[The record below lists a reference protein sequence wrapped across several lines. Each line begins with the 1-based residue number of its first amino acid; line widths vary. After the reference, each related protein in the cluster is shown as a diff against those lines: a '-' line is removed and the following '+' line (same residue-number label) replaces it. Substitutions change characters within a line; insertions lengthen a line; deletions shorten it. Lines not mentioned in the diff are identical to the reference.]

1 MSQPQYAQTSHQ
13 FQAAGSL
20 SPQTIDVAALSVDR
34 DLSLIEFHR
43 RVFDEA
49 RATANPLLER
59 VKFLSIVG
67 AIVHEFATTRYPEL
81 ARQVRRFGGPSE
93 AHLKRVDTKVAE
105 LLAEAREYLREELTP
120 ALAAEG
126 IHLLHYTELEP
137 RERAEVDA
145 CFTESIL
152 PLLMP
157 LGFDAARPFPH
168 IASRTLALAV
178 VVRQAG
184 RENFAC
190 VQVPDAISA
199 LVPFRRRRSLRPEG
213 AGSQSVDALE
223 QGFVWL
229 EEVISENLGAVF
241 PGTEIVQVHP
251 FRVFRDA
258 GLAAALPE
266 GTTLPD
272 AIERGIRQREFGDVV
287 ALAHTER
294 MPTWMAEL
302 LSSNLGVSPAAV
314 HVSSDLTDLCAL
326 GEVARLDRP
335 GLHDAP
341 LVPRMPSVLTCQGAE
356 GVKAAD
362 FFAVIREGDILLHHP
377 YESFLPVI
385 DFVEQAA
392 CDPDV
397 LAISTTLY
405 RAGRNSPIV
414 KALLKARR
422 AGKQVRVVIEL
433 RARFDEQTNLSWGHA
448 LEDAGA
454 HVVYGMVDFK
464 VHAKLTLVVRREPG
478 QIRRY
483 VHLSSG
489 NYNQATSTVYTDF
502 GLFSCH
508 EGIGRDVTDLFNVL
522 TGYSSP
528 ASFRTLLVAPLN
540 LRKSVNDLI
549 EREASWARQGHAA
562 RMVLKVN
569 ALGDQDI
576 VASLYRAS
584 MAGVH
589 IDLIVRGICCLR
601 PGIPGVS
608 DNIRVRSVV
617 GRFLEHSRAWYF
629 RNGGNEEIY
638 VGSADLMPRNLN
650 ERVEVMVRLEDARLK
665 QRMRDEILSVYL
677 ADNVKAHALMPDG
690 RYVRVSRQGTD
701 PEVNS
706 QARLL

>member
-1 MSQPQYAQTSHQ
+1 M
-13 FQAAGSL
+13 
-20 SPQTIDVAALSVDR
+20 DR

-49 RATANPLLER
+49 RAVANPLLER

-67 AIVHEFATTRYPEL
+67 AILNEFVTTRYPEL
-81 ARQVRRFGGPSE
+81 ARQLRHVGGSSE
-93 AHLKRVDTKVAE
+93 AHLKRVETKVAE
-105 LLAEAREYLREELTP
+105 LLAEARSYLREQLTP

-126 IHLLHYTELEP
+126 IHLLKYTELEP

-145 CFTESIL
+145 YFTESVL

-168 IASRTLALAV
+168 IAGRTLAFAV

-184 RENFAC
+184 KENFAC
-190 VQVPDAISA
+190 LQVPDAIPA
-199 LVPFRRRRSLRPEG
+199 LVPFRPRRSLSSDGVCSQGPG
-213 AGSQSVDALE
+213 ATE

-229 EEVISENLGAVF
+229 DGVISGHLPAVF

-258 GLAAALPE
+258 ALAAALTE
-266 GTTLPD
+266 GTTLPE
-272 AIERGIRQREFGDVV
+272 AIEQGVRHREFGDVV
-287 ALAHTER
+287 ALALTER
-294 MPTWMAEL
+294 MPLWMVEL
-302 LSSNLGVSPAAV
+302 LSRNLGIPPTAV
-314 HVSSDLTDLCAL
+314 HISNDLTDLSGLA
-326 GEVARLDRP
+326 EVARLDRP
-335 GLHDAP
+335 DLHHAP
-341 LVPRMPSVLTCQGAE
+341 LIPRMPPVLACPGVE

-362 FFAVIREGDILLHHP
+362 IFKVIREGDILLHHP

-392 CDPDV
+392 GDPDV

-422 AGKQVRVVIEL
+422 AGKRVRVVIEL
-433 RARFDEQTNLSWGHA
+433 RARFDEQTNLTWGHA
-448 LEDAGA
+448 LEDAGV

-464 VHAKLTLVVRREPG
+464 VHAKLTLIVRREPG

-483 VHLSSG
+483 VHVSSG

-508 EGIGRDVTDLFNVL
+508 EGIGRDVSDLFNVL

-528 ASFRTLLVAPLN
+528 PAFRTLLVAPLT
-540 LRKSVNDLI
+540 LRTSVKDLI
-549 EREASWARQGHAA
+549 EREATWARDGHAA
-562 RMVLKVN
+562 LMVLKVN

-629 RNGGNEEIY
+629 RNGGDDEIY
-638 VGSADLMPRNLN
+638 LGSADLMPRNLN

-665 QRMRDEILSVYL
+665 KRMRHEILSVYL
-677 ADNVKAHALMPDG
+677 ADNEKAHELMPDG
-690 RYVRVSRQGTD
+690 RYVRVCRRAND
-701 PEVNS
+701 PAINS
-706 QARLL
+706 QACLL

>member
-1 MSQPQYAQTSHQ
+1 MKQPEYAPDSA
-13 FQAAGSL
+13 F
-20 SPQTIDVAALSVDR
+20 DR

-49 RATANPLLER
+49 RAEANPLLER

-67 AIVHEFATTRYPEL
+67 AIVNEFATTRYPEL
-81 ARQVRRFGGPSE
+81 ARQVRDCGGPSE
-93 AHLKRVDTKVAE
+93 AHLKRVETKLAE
-105 LLAEAREYLREELTP
+105 LLADARLYLREQLMP

-137 RERAEVDA
+137 EARAEVDA
-145 CFTESIL
+145 YFTESVL

-168 IASRTLALAV
+168 IAGSTLALAV

-184 RENFAC
+184 KENFAC
-190 VQVPDAISA
+190 LQVPDALPP
-199 LVPFRRRRSLRPEG
+199 LVPFRPRRPLLRDG
-213 AGSQSVDALE
+213 AGPLGPDALE

-229 EEVISENLGAVF
+229 DEIISENLAAVF

-258 GLAAALPE
+258 GFAAAVTE

-272 AIERGIRQREFGDVV
+272 AIERGIRHRDFGDVV
-287 ALAHTER
+287 ALALTGR
-294 MPTWMAEL
+294 MPLWMAEL
-302 LSSNLGVSPAAV
+302 LSSNLGVLPAAV
-314 HVSSDLTDLCAL
+314 HISNDLTELSGL

-341 LVPRMPSVLTCQGAE
+341 IVPRLPSVLACQDGA

-362 FFAVIREGDILLHHP
+362 IFTAIREGDILLHHP

-397 LAISTTLY
+397 FSISTTLY

-422 AGKQVRVVIEL
+422 AGKRVRAVIEL
-433 RARFDEQTNLSWGHA
+433 RARFDEQTNLTWGHA

-454 HVVYGMVDFK
+454 NVVYGMVDFK
-464 VHAKLTLVVRREPG
+464 VHAKLTLIVRRERG

-483 VHLSSG
+483 VHVSSG

-528 ASFRTLLVAPLN
+528 AAFRTLLVAPLN
-540 LRKSVNDLI
+540 LRKSVKDLI
-549 EREASWARQGHAA
+549 EREASWARHGHAA
-562 RMVLKVN
+562 HMVLKVN
-569 ALGDQDI
+569 ALGDRDI
-576 VASLYRAS
+576 IASLYQAS
-584 MAGVH
+584 TAGVH

-601 PGIPGVS
+601 PGVAGVS

-638 VGSADLMPRNLN
+638 LGSADLMPRNLN

-665 QRMRDEILSVYL
+665 QRMRHEILSAYL
-677 ADNVKAHALMPDG
+677 ADNVKAHELMPDG
-690 RYVRVSRQGTD
+690 RYVRVSRLAKD
-701 PEVNS
+701 PAINS
-706 QARLL
+706 QECLL